1 MQIARTFGLSVLL
14 LVAIVL
20 VVAAQL
26 FGFPLDARAESTDTQ
41 GAAPKYVMI
50 PVYYVTDRDKEG
62 DSFGSNRR
70 YTVNCLHHM
79 YYGTAYLP
87 VENKK
92 NRKPGTTFNR
102 LGWESAE
109 RVKAK
114 VSRKEMIETETPEA
128 QEKEFFGRLAKA
140 LDQSQNKHLCLF
152 VHGAADPFEDAAA
165 DAAELAYYMECPIVV
180 YSWPSVGH
188 LHNYRVDE
196 GNAEWSQEHYNTFI
210 RDLESFSEQHP
221 INVSL
226 VAHSVGNRL
235 LARSVPVLR
244 RTNIIQDVALVSPDI
259 DAETFKHYVMS
270 YRQRGVKV
278 RLYVS
283 NRDKVLPFIQL
294 ISGGYYRLGEGVGS
308 MLAMVSTPQQS
319 FSAARQSVM
328 RPFNHRH
335 GSHRQGA
342 SEAQQPARLEK
353 IDFTAIDKRWIGHH
367 FPFELVANMSC
378 NNQPSEG
385 LTFLAE
391 KEGDGNKF
399 ARFARWLNELGPSD
413 ESRPGYCKRVVRL
426 DSLKNTKASQPIA
439 LNNNSARSGD
449 QIDESKQASR

>member
-1 MQIARTFGLSVLL
+1 MRIARLKALPALIVCAAVALL
-14 LVAIVL
+14 LGTPVSC
-20 VVAAQL
+20 
-26 FGFPLDARAESTDTQ
+26 RAESPKQT
-41 GAAPKYVMI
+41 APAPKYVMV
-50 PVYYVTDRDKEG
+50 PVYYVTDRAKEG
-62 DSFGSNRR
+62 NTFGANRR

-92 NRKPGTTFNR
+92 NKQAGDTFTH
-102 LGWESAE
+102 LGWTGAE
-109 RVKAK
+109 KIK
-114 VSRKEMIETETPEA
+114 SKLSNKEMIETDTPEQ
-128 QEKEFFGRLAKA
+128 QEKEFFSRLAKA
-140 LDQSQNKHLCLF
+140 LDQSGQRHLCLF

-180 YSWPSVGH
+180 YSWPSIGH

-210 RDLESFSEQHP
+210 RDLEAFSEEHP
-221 INVSL
+221 VKVSL

-244 RTNIIQDVALVSPDI
+244 RTSIIQDVALVSPDI
-259 DAETFKHYVMS
+259 DAETFKHYVMN

-319 FSAARQSVM
+319 FSSARQSVM
-328 RPFNHRH
+328 HPFNRRR
-335 GSHRQGA
+335 GARAQGNTDNQA
-342 SEAQQPARLEK
+342 PTKLEK

-367 FPFELVANMSC
+367 FPFELVAGMSC
-378 NNQPSEG
+378 NDQPGEG

-413 ESRPGYCKRVVRL
+413 ESRPGFCKRVVRL
-426 DSLKNTKASQPIA
+426 DSLKNNKTAQPIA
-439 LNNNSARSGD
+439 LNSNAAQSEHHS
-449 QIDESKQASR
+449 DEPKQANQ